1 MTRSMIILSTMLAIV
16 PPAMA
21 QSPDEPAD
29 APPPWSVTVTP
40 RVQNVFFL
48 PDADAD
54 GLETL
59 VSAGA
64 SVSLRNPDGRFGVT
78 ATYLYGKGKGIYVF
92 DDSARRAR
100 YAYRGNRRELALLA
114 EYTPSETNVTIIG
127 GYHRFSAKAR
137 ETLVQGGADFEDN
150 AYNFSIDAAEIGL
163 RLASRLGA
171 QSRHAVSA
179 QFSFGLGVGHYKE
192 DENATLAGV
201 TRTSRRDKNGIGY
214 IGDIALGYNYFLNDR
229 LTIGTR
235 GRGYVFYVQTKGAY
249 PIFAIAPELNMSM
262 RF

>member
-1 MTRSMIILSTMLAIV
+1 MKPLHILWMPLLIV
-16 PPAMA
+16 GAPAFA
-21 QSPDEPAD
+21 QSDDEIAE
-29 APPPWSVTVTP
+29 PPPKWSVTITP
-40 RVQNVFFL
+40 RAQNLFFL
-48 PDADAD
+48 PDTDAD

-59 VSAGA
+59 VSTGA
-64 SVSLRNPDGRFGVT
+64 SVSLRNPDGRFGIT
-78 ATYLYGKGKGIYVF
+78 ATYLYGKGSGTYVF
-92 DDSARRAR
+92 YDNARRAD
-100 YAYRGNRRELALLA
+100 YDYRGNRRELALLA

-137 ETLVQGGADFEDN
+137 ETLLDGGADFEN
-150 AYNFSIDAAEIGL
+150 NRYNFSINAAEIGL

-179 QFSFGLGVGHYKE
+179 QFSFGVGLGNYKE

-201 TRTSRRDKNGIGY
+201 TRISKRDKNGFGY
-214 IGDIALGYNYFLNDR
+214 IGDIALGYNYFLNQR

-235 GRGYVFYVQTKGAY
+235 GRGYVFYVDTKGSY